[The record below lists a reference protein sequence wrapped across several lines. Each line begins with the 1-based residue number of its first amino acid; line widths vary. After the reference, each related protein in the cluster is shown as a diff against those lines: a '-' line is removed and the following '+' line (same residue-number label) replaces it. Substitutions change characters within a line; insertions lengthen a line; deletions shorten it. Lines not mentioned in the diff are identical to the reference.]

1 MEKASA
7 QNRAKRKS
15 VSQKCL
21 FDRKN
26 KAVRAEAEQ
35 KYGGGG
41 GSSFPPTNS
50 IGRGDTRF
58 QG

>member
-26 KAVRAEAEQ
+26 KAVRADAEQ

-41 GSSFPPTNS
+41 GNRVFPPQTA
-50 IGRGDTRF
+50 
-58 QG
+58 